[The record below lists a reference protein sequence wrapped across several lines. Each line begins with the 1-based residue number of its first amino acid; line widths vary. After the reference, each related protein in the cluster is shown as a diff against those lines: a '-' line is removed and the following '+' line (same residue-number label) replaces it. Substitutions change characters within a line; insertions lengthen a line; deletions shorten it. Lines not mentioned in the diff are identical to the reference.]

1 MLYRDDWGNFTSTT
15 YKKESDMNNPNIE
28 PPILQVSQSLG
39 QYYACLLKC
48 DNYGNY
54 VESNH
59 RGNMHNFK
67 KDAIKD
73 MMCWASSDN
82 LSYYND
88 RGLQLRAEDYV
99 KLFNQFKDDYEDN
112 QSYENNEFDLID
124 SINDELYSSLGTF
137 HIIKNSYNNKELS

>member
-15 YKKESDMNNPNIE
+15 YKKESEMSNPNIE

-48 DNYGNY
+48 DNFGNY

-67 KDAIKD
+67 KDAVKD

-88 RGLQLRAEDYV
+88 RGLQLRAEDYT
-99 KLFNQFKDDYEDN
+99 KLYNQFNNDIDDNEYPCDK
-112 QSYENNEFDLID
+112 EFDKIEH
-124 SINDELYSSLGTF
+124 INDQLYWALGTF
-137 HIIKNSYNNKELS
+137 HIIKNTTIGE

>member
-15 YKKESDMNNPNIE
+15 YKKESEMSNPNIE

-48 DNYGNY
+48 DNFGNY

-67 KDAIKD
+67 KDAVKD

-88 RGLQLRAEDYV
+88 RGLQLRTEDYT
-99 KLFNQFKDDYEDN
+99 KLYNQFNNDIDDNEYPCDK
-112 QSYENNEFDLID
+112 EFDKIEY
-124 SINDELYSSLGTF
+124 INDQLYSALGTF
-137 HIIKNSYNNKELS
+137 HIIKNTTIGE

>member
-1 MLYRDDWGNFTSTT
+1 MLCRDDWGKFTSTT
-15 YKKESDMNNPNIE
+15 YKKESEMNNPDIE

-59 RGNMHNFK
+59 RGSMHNFK
-67 KDAIKD
+67 KEAIKD
-73 MMCWASSDN
+73 MMSWSNSDN

-88 RGLQLRAEDYV
+88 RGLQLRVDDYK
-99 KLFNQFKDDYEDN
+99 KLINQFSNDISNDDYPEDR
-112 QSYENNEFDLID
+112 EFDKAEY
-124 SINDELYSSLGTF
+124 INDQLYSALGTF
-137 HIIKNSYNNKELS
+137 HIIKNTTVSEE